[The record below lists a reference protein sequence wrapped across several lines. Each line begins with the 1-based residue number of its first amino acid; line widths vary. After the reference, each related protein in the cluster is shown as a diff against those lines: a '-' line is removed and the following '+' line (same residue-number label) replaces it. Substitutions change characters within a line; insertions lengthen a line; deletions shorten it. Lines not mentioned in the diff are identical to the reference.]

1 MDPCPACLRLNDVMG
16 DHAMSCGS
24 GGERI
29 ARNYHLRDAIFE
41 IAVAAGLAPT
51 KEGWYQHCLA
61 TPASLRLSCPVR
73 RGEEWRHCCR
83 RAMQRYCAIVSPAS
97 LMLQLMDCS
106 K

>member
-1 MDPCPACLRLNDVMG
+1 MDPCPACLRLSDVMG

-29 ARNYHLRDAIFE
+29 ARHNHLRDAIFE
-41 IAVAAGLAPT
+41 IAVVAGVAPT

-83 RAMQRYCAIVSPAS
+83 KGNAAILCNRVPCFPDAAVDG
-97 LMLQLMDCS
+97 LQ
-106 K
+106 